1 MDLAEGAK
9 PLTLD
14 GQYIAVSHIDKVK
27 MNLVELMRQQYL
39 TCRIKSY
46 SYLVGQANEF
56 DHFGLFHFAWG
67 ECGELEIIS
76 LDDFTTLIRFY
87 SPGRIELEEIEKYQ
101 TKIRSALSQP
111 PIEIWF
117 YETMGWID
125 KIIGI
130 FTEELFGQRLALLR
144 NYENAAASRLGLIPY
159 PLAYFQILPAA
170 QIGMSQIQSVSP
182 QLQSGISLPP
192 WDIPQ
197 RLVGISQ
204 IKPENSG
211 RPDWISQ
218 LPQDDPQPQFG
229 ISQNLP
235 DIHPAKS
242 EVDWDIARKH
252 AMCESDIP
260 LNRDDQEL
268 LRLWILGRN
277 AKEIAMRI
285 GKADKTVTNRLS
297 VLRGM
302 LGEERVPLR
311 KAPTRKD
318 LG

>member
-1 MDLAEGAK
+1 
-9 PLTLD
+9 
-14 GQYIAVSHIDKVK
+14 
-27 MNLVELMRQQYL
+27 MRQQCL
-39 TCRIKSY
+39 SWRIISY
-46 SYLVGQANEF
+46 PHLPGQTKEF

-67 ECGELEIIS
+67 ECGELELIS
-76 LDDFTTLIRFY
+76 LNDFTTLIRFY

-125 KIIGI
+125 KVIGI

-144 NYENAAASRLGLIPY
+144 NYTNAAASRLGLIPY
-159 PLAYFQILPAA
+159 PLSYFQILPAA
-170 QIGMSQIQSVSP
+170 QIEISQTQPDSP
-182 QLQSGISLPP
+182 QLQSGISLQP

-197 RLVGISQ
+197 RPVGISRIQPNDPNLPFGISQ
-204 IKPENSG
+204 IQPGNSG
-211 RPDWISQ
+211 RPYWISQ
-218 LPQDDPQPQFG
+218 LQHDDPQPQPR
-229 ISQNLP
+229 ISQMQP
-235 DIHPAKS
+235 DIYLAQA
-242 EVDWDIARKH
+242 EVDRDIPREYP
-252 AMCESDIP
+252 MGDSDIP

-268 LRLWILGRN
+268 LRLWSDGLAVKKIGL
-277 AKEIAMRI
+277 RI
-285 GKADKTVTNRLS
+285 GKADKTVANRLS

-311 KAPTRKD
+311 KAPTRKG